1 MTARVAAFFDLDHTV
16 LRKDTGLSWLRF
28 LRRRGEL
35 PAAEL
40 GRAMWWSLLYK
51 AAVLDLDT
59 VAAKLTAEL
68 TGKVEE
74 EFLAK
79 ARLWYASD
87 LVPMITPAAR
97 HAIRVHQEA
106 GDVVA
111 LATGASQYAA
121 LAVADGL
128 GIEHTLC
135 SRIEVEGGKFTGRMS
150 TMCFGAYKVD
160 LADAFATEQGIDLAR
175 STFYSDSYNDLPLL
189 SHVGT
194 PVAVNPDVRLWR
206 HARRHRWRIEH
217 WA

>member
-1 MTARVAAFFDLDHTV
+1 MTARPAAFFDLDHTV

-40 GRAMWWSLLYK
+40 RRAIWWSLLYK

-59 VAAKLTAEL
+59 IAGRLSAEL
-68 TGKVEE
+68 AGKDEAEMV
-74 EFLAK
+74 AK
-79 ARLWYASD
+79 ARLWFASD
-87 LVPMITPAAR
+87 VVPMITPAAR
-97 HAIRVHQEA
+97 HAIRVHREA

-121 LAVADGL
+121 LAVAAGL

-135 SRIEVEGGKFTGRMS
+135 SRLEVTDGIFTGRMS

-160 LADAFATEQGIDLAR
+160 IARAFAAEQDIDLAR

-189 SHVGT
+189 EHVGT
-194 PVAVNPDVRLWR
+194 AVAVNPDVRLWR
-206 HARRHRWRIEH
+206 HARRRGWRIEQ

>member
-1 MTARVAAFFDLDHTV
+1 MTRTAAFFDLDHTV
-16 LRKDTGLSWLRF
+16 LRKDTGLSWLKF

-40 GRAMWWSLLYK
+40 GRAIWWSLLYK

-59 VAAKLTAEL
+59 VATKLTAEL
-68 TGKVEE
+68 AGKLEE
-74 EFLAK
+74 DFLAK
-79 ARLWYASD
+79 ARIWYATD

-97 HAIRVHQEA
+97 HAIRSHQQA
-106 GDVVA
+106 GEVVA

-121 LAVADGL
+121 LTVARGL
-128 GIEHTLC
+128 DIEHTLC
-135 SRIEVEGGKFTGRMS
+135 SRIEVEDGRFTGRMS

-160 LADAFATEQGIDLAR
+160 LAQAFAAEHGVDLGR

-189 SHVGT
+189 QRVGT